1 MNFEFDTE
9 KAVSFVRSGFRIV
22 LWVMVVFFMFYNEW
36 LQVIAATGILAVLE
50 LEELN
55 QKMDDQ

>member
-9 KAVSFVRSGFRIV
+9 KVVSVVRSAFRIV

-36 LQVIAATGILAVLE
+36 LQVIASTGILAVLE
-50 LEELN
+50 LGEMN
-55 QKMDDQ
+55 QKMDEQ

>member
-9 KAVSFVRSGFRIV
+9 KVVSVVRSAFRIA

-50 LEELN
+50 LEEMN
-55 QKMDDQ
+55 QKMNDQ